1 MDGGA
6 IELVS
11 RVFRIEAVVLTAC
24 GLFLIFLD
32 INTPSDPS
40 GLRRRLTAIWRAIGA
55 TPARE
60 VPGFALAGTMRAVDR
75 FVVYW
80 FEQSARN
87 VVTAGTF
94 TLIVF
99 IAIPIAA
106 LLNWFRGGSPVLLLI
121 LLMCLIGTVALAG
134 LSELKRWPGL
144 TRMLSALLF
153 IAIFLVVPTYVFIS
167 LTDRTLIMP
176 IGHGALAS
184 VLLTP
189 LLYVIC
195 HSAIM
200 LGVGMNAAPVAS
212 LDATGVRRLMTLFI
226 AAVPFSYLGTFGA
239 LLVWHILEPE
249 LPVPSDWRT
258 LLITAGCGAVAA
270 ACVGYLA
277 TPKLRAAVS
286 PAWVVGRLALGL
298 LVACALAAATKLL
311 GGWSFAKPFVLSA
324 LPLVAPVLLI
334 AVIVLALCSKAIL
347 RMAHVPP
354 GAEAVSERPYRVA
367 GILILLVAVA
377 AGWAS
382 VAL

>member
-32 INTPSDPS
+32 INSPSDPS
-40 GLRRRLTAIWRAIGA
+40 GLRRRLTAIWRAVAA
-55 TPARE
+55 TPVRE
-60 VPGFALAGTMRAVDR
+60 VPGFAVAGAMRAVDR
-75 FVVYW
+75 FIIYW
-80 FEQSARN
+80 FEQSERN

-106 LLNWFRGGSPVLLLI
+106 LLNWLRGGSPTLLLI
-121 LLMCLIGTVALAG
+121 LLVCAIGTIALAV
-134 LSELKRWPGL
+134 LSELKRSSGF
-144 TRMLSALLF
+144 TRVLSALLF
-153 IAIFLVVPTYVFIS
+153 AAIFLVVPIYVFVS
-167 LTDRTLIMP
+167 LTDRTLNMP

-189 LLYVIC
+189 VLYIVC
-195 HSAIM
+195 HSAIL
-200 LGVGMNAAPVAS
+200 LGVGTSAAPVAS
-212 LDATGVRRLMTLFI
+212 LQATVLRRLVTLFI
-226 AAVPFSYLGTFGA
+226 AALPFAYLGTFGA
-239 LLVWHILEPE
+239 LLVWHLLEPE
-249 LPVPSDWRT
+249 APVPSTWRT

-270 ACVGYLA
+270 ACSGYLA
-277 TPKLRAAVS
+277 TPRPRTAIS
-286 PAWVVGRLALGL
+286 PAGVAGRLALGL
-298 LVACALAAATKLL
+298 GVACVLAAAAKLL

-324 LPLVAPVLLI
+324 LPLVASALLI
-334 AVIVLALCSKAIL
+334 AIVVLALCSKAVL
-347 RMAHVPP
+347 RMSYALP
-354 GAEAVSERPYRVA
+354 GTEAMSERPYRVA